1 MDVFESI
8 VHPDDV
14 AYVQANFMPLDPA
27 ARRAGYPGPAY
38 VLEDGT
44 WYVPRDYFE
53 QEVDPER
60 FRERYLREARAL
72 GLPELLSGAR
82 EAWDAFLTGI
92 YSVCLREAT
101 PENIARKAAFIRDI
115 EALSANPHPDQGHWT
130 QTLRTAVNG
139 LDAIER
145 EFSPVYDRE
154 RFERPPTRDTYIT
167 AIRERFKL

>member
-1 MDVFESI
+1 MEVSESI

-14 AYVQANFMPLDPA
+14 AYVQTNFMPLDPA
-27 ARRAGYPGPAY
+27 ARRLGYPGPAY

-44 WYVPRDYFE
+44 WYVPHDYFE

-60 FRERYLREARAL
+60 FRERYLREAQAL
-72 GLPELLSGAR
+72 DLPDTPAEAQ

-115 EALSANPHPDQGHWT
+115 EALSANPQPDQAHWT
-130 QTLRTAVNG
+130 QALRT
-139 LDAIER
+139 
-145 EFSPVYDRE
+145 
-154 RFERPPTRDTYIT
+154 
-167 AIRERFKL
+167 